1 MVVEIKKFNVWE
13 ENQATGNR
21 LFQYCWAREIAERKG
36 YSLIPDPIIGF
47 PETYKTLPGKEVF
60 ENEFITGYQR
70 GLVPV
75 LQPEQQIFD
84 MDMIYDHTGKIII
97 HGYPQRYQYYA
108 FNKDNILKWLT
119 IENEELYDVPD
130 EDDIVMHVRLSDY
143 VSYGWSIP
151 INYFISILKKEKY
164 KNAYF
169 VTDDSNNP
177 ALKEL
182 IDFGCI
188 LKDNTRFGPI
198 NASIA
203 DFVFIKKAKKIIIS
217 ASTFSWWAAFLS
229 EGIVYYPYHGLWSK
243 SPGIG
248 SIDLRVLDDPRYNFV
263 EHV

>member
-1 MVVEIKKFNVWE
+1 MVVEVNKFNVWK

-36 YSLIPDPIIGF
+36 YSLIPDPIVGF
-47 PETYKTLPGKEVF
+47 PQTYEILPGKEVF
-60 ENEFITGYQR
+60 ENEFVTGY
-70 GLVPV
+70 
-75 LQPEQQIFD
+75 QPEQQIFN
-84 MDMIYDHTGKIII
+84 MDQIYEHPGKIRV
-97 HGYPQRYQYYA
+97 HGYPQRYQYYS

-143 VSYGWSIP
+143 VPHRWNVP
-151 INYFISILKKEKY
+151 INYFISILKKEEY

-169 VTDDSNNP
+169 VTEDPTNP
-177 ALKEL
+177 TLREL

-188 LKDNTRFGPI
+188 IKDNSRFGPV

-203 DFVFIKKAKKIIIS
+203 DFVFLKNAKKIIMS
-217 ASTFSWWAAFLS
+217 PSTFSWWAAFLS
-229 EGIVYYPYHGLWSK
+229 EGIVYYPYNVGLWSK

-248 SIDLRVLDDPRYNFV
+248 DIDLRVLDDPRYKFIELN
-263 EHV
+263 